1 MALKVKLLKECDMRT
16 EKVMSNLLIS
26 NIEGLS
32 SLCYLRKFS
41 SLDNDYILMTKYTTE
56 TNCLSTI

>member
-32 SLCYLRKFS
+32 LCYLRKFS
-41 SLDNDYILMTKYTTE
+41 SLDNDYILMTKYSTE

>member
-32 SLCYLRKFS
+32 LCYLRKFS

>member
-1 MALKVKLLKECDMRT
+1 MALKIKLLKECDMRT

-41 SLDNDYILMTKYTTE
+41 SLDNDYILMTKYITE
-56 TNCLSTI
+56 INCLSTI